1 MVFVVKFMGRTKLVK
16 LFQSEYDILVEA
28 QKKLMKCGINSL
40 PEELRKDVTDFDLG
54 SIVKAGAQLLINQL
68 QKEG

>member
-1 MVFVVKFMGRTKLVK
+1 MGRTKLVK
-16 LFQSEYDILVEA
+16 LFQSEYDTLVEA

-54 SIVKAGAQLLINQL
+54 SIVGVSAQILIKSL
-68 QKEG
+68 EKEKS